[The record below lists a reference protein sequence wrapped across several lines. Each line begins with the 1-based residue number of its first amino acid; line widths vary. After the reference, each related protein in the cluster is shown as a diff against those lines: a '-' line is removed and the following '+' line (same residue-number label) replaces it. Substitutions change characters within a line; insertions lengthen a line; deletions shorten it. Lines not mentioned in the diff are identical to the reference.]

1 MTEQNTRRV
10 ASPEWVVAGRS
21 DISVD
26 EALRGGWGVSPAP
39 LVRSASFVNF
49 ANREM
54 SVPTGDSPADHA
66 VRTHELIHARVS
78 PTAVPNQLMEQI
90 GVTPS
95 SVRLAEEVRVNFLAG
110 SLRMRH
116 SGHPGVRALTDGSE
130 KGIAEKAVKDKNW
143 LVALNLYL
151 TTFNTDI
158 HKTVKRKLRTIPE
171 WKSAFTLIDSSLD
184 SWNTTGKNPMY
195 AERVRR
201 TDVVTYHWVDG
212 RFGQVETAQMGS
224 GFMNFTLPLAGKIDE
239 WIANPPAPATPKGEG
254 RFGIGSR
261 LRSNPRRNEWEEL
274 RFGMTSLTEA
284 TTSFLG
290 KRKRPAMVGK
300 FPVRPDRLL
309 TDPERRIFREVVRA
323 EGGIVVFDCSGSM
336 SVSHDDVR
344 EVMTK
349 YAGATVMAYT
359 YRGENTA
366 NAWVLARNNRM
377 VSESEFKEI
386 PLGHGNGVD
395 GPALRWAIRQRRS
408 PKDFI
413 VWVTDGAVT
422 GKGDG
427 YADNLLLECAN
438 LSVRHN
444 IVSVEDVDEA
454 VQLLAEMKR
463 TGKRF
468 RHRFIDV
475 ISEVVMTK
483 GFNHEL

>member
-10 ASPEWVVAGRS
+10 ASPEWVIAGRS
-21 DISVD
+21 DIGVD
-26 EALRGGWGVSPAP
+26 EALQGGWGVSPAP

-49 ANREM
+49 ANREI
-54 SVPTGDSPADHA
+54 SVPTGDTPADQA

-78 PTAVPNQLMEQI
+78 PTAVPNVLMDQI
-90 GVTPS
+90 GVTPA

-110 SLRMRH
+110 SLRMKH
-116 SGHPGVRALTDGSE
+116 SGHPGVRALSDGSE
-130 KGIAEKAVKDKNW
+130 KGIATKAVEEKNW

-151 TTFNTDI
+151 STFNTDV
-158 HKTVKRKLRTIPE
+158 HKSVKRKLRTVPE
-171 WKSAFTLIDSSLD
+171 WKEAFSAIELSLAD
-184 SWNTTGKNPMY
+184 WNTAGRQQMY
-195 AERVRR
+195 ANRVRR
-201 TDVVTYHWVDG
+201 TDAVKYHWVDG
-212 RFGQVETAQMGS
+212 RYGKVETANMGY
-224 GFMNFTLPLAGKIDE
+224 GFMNYTLPLANKIDE
-239 WIANPPAPATPKGEG
+239 WVNNPPTPASKMGARMG
-254 RFGIGSR
+254 HGSR
-261 LRSNPRRNEWEEL
+261 LRSNPRPNEWEEL

-359 YRGENTA
+359 YRGTNTA

-386 PLGHGNGVD
+386 DLGHGNGVD
-395 GPALRWAIRQRRS
+395 GPALRWAVRQRRS

-422 GKGDG
+422 GKGDM
-427 YADNLLLECAN
+427 YSDNLLLECSN

-444 IVSVEDVDEA
+444 VVSVENTDEA
-454 VQLLAEMKR
+454 LMLLAEMKR

-475 ISEVVMTK
+475 ISETVMRK
-483 GFNHEL
+483 GITHEI